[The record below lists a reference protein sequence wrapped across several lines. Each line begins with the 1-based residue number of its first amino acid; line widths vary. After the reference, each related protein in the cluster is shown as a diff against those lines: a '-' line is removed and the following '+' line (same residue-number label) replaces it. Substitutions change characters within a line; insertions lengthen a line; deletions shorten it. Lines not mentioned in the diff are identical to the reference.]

1 MGIFDWLFGSKK
13 TTPLSEKKK
22 TVVKE
27 TIKKP
32 AAKKPAVKTKKGA
45 YHELIKKSDTNLEN
59 ELSELNET
67 FGDDIFDI
75 FCQHTSLTRE
85 SLKKTLLTDLK
96 KSLADGGKYMT
107 ESGKSLKDFSQESMD
122 TSVEFIAKYNFDEGL
137 GAVKTLLHKPIF
149 HLANPDFFLNTYG
162 YIKIE
167 RGETKEGLFLAI
179 KCIYFSKFSIKN
191 NLYSSDIDFQNLIVN
206 ALDTF
211 AFGLTN
217 LKEYSDA
224 LVLYNKVIDLA
235 PNHSEIAEHFTNRG
249 KCKLKLGDKKGAKID
264 FKKGNY
270 L

>member
-1 MGIFDWLFGSKK
+1 MMNNEDNPKFWENIYKNDDAGWDLGAPTPVFVKISSIIKPKK
-13 TTPLSEKKK
+13 ICIIGCGRGYDA
-22 TVVKE
+22 VMF
-27 TIKKP
+27 
-32 AAKKPAVKTKKGA
+32 AK
-45 YHELIKKSDTNLEN
+45 N
-59 ELSELNET
+59 
-67 FGDDIFDI
+67 
-75 FCQHTSLTRE
+75 
-85 SLKKTLLTDLK
+85 
-96 KSLADGGKYMT
+96 
-107 ESGKSLKDFSQESMD
+107 
-122 TSVEFIAKYNFDEGL
+122 NFDEGL

-249 KCKLKLGDKKGAKID
+249 KCKVRLGDFKGARID

-270 L
+270 I

>member
-1 MGIFDWLFGSKK
+1 MGIFDWLFGNKK
-13 TTPLSEKKK
+13 TTPPSEKKK
-22 TVVKE
+22 TVVKKS
-27 TIKKP
+27 IKKP
-32 AAKKPAVKTKKGA
+32 AAKKPD
-45 YHELIKKSDTNLEN
+45 IKIIKEF
-59 ELSELNET
+59 SELNEIL
-67 FGDDIFDI
+67 GDDIFDI

-85 SLKKTLLTDLK
+85 SLKKILLNDLK

-167 RGETKEGLFLAI
+167 RGETKEGLLLAI
-179 KCIYFSKFSIKN
+179 KCIYFSKFSVKN

-235 PNHSEIAEHFTNRG
+235 PNHSEIAEHYTNRA

-264 FKKGNY
+264 FKKAQV
-270 L
+270 